1 MAVGGALSPVDVAML
16 EQPWGAGIAWSPRMA
31 QDLPEAPLEAAMARW
46 LAGDVRGFETV
57 YRKLAPRVRGLLRAL
72 CGDPRVADD
81 LAQVTFL
88 KVHRARE
95 SYQLGA
101 PVEPWVF
108 AIARRTWL
116 DHLRHRRRRP
126 ESLSDDG
133 QLPEAAHVDEAPAGF
148 DRLDAASLQALE
160 RGLDELPEAQ
170 REAIVLLKV
179 EGLSAAEAAGVAG
192 VSVSNLKI
200 RAHRGYEA
208 LRRALGVG
216 KRP

>member
-1 MAVGGALSPVDVAML
+1 M
-16 EQPWGAGIAWSPRMA
+16 I
-31 QDLPEAPLEAAMARW
+31 RW
-46 LAGDVRGFETV
+46 LAGDVRGFESV
-57 YRKLAPRVRGLLRAL
+57 YRRLYPRVRGMLRGL

-81 LAQVTFL
+81 LAQTTFL

-95 SYQLGA
+95 TYQQGA

-116 DHLRHRRRRP
+116 DHLRHRKRRP
-126 ESLSDDG
+126 ESLSADG
-133 QLPEAAHVDEAPAGF
+133 QLPEVLGGDEAPVGF
-148 DRLDAASLQALE
+148 ERLDAAALQALE
-160 RGLDELPEAQ
+160 RGLEELPGPQ

-179 EGLSAAEAAGVAG
+179 DGLSAVEAASVAG